1 MANPESEVFLAVKIW
16 AAAAWADGV
25 IADEEAESMRMV
37 IGMAKLTDEE
47 REAGLAMLENKVE
60 LDDIDVSSLA
70 EDDRLNIYSATLG
83 VITVDNKVV
92 ATELAF
98 LDRLRAALGI
108 DEDKAAELH
117 ERAGL

>member
-1 MANPESEVFLAVKIW
+1 MANQESDVFLAVKVW

-25 IADEEAESMRMV
+25 IVPEEAESMRMV

-47 REAGLAMLENKVE
+47 REAALAMLESKVE
-60 LDDIDVSSLA
+60 LEDIDVSALS

-83 VITVDNKVV
+83 VVTVDNKVV

-98 LDRLRAALGI
+98 LERLRSALGI
-108 DEDKAAELH
+108 DAERAAELH
-117 ERAGL
+117 VRAGL